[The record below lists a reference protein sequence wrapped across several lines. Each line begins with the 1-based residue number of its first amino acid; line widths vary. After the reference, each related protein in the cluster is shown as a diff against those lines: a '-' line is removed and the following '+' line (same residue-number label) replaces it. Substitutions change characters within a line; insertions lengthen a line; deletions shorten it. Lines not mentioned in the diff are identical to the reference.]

1 MLNYLEVA
9 ADYLSEG
16 EAELNTE
23 LLLHAVGEQQ
33 AAFDNKGDHFYDIL
47 SAFHKSV
54 RGSSPDG
61 ALYWYARILVGGG
74 DPLIVARRLLAIA
87 SEDIGNADPRALQI
101 ALNAWDTFH
110 RVGPAEG
117 ERAIAQAVVYCA
129 SAAKSNAVYNAFK
142 AAVAAQKLTQ
152 RLRCRAICVMHR
164 PRFIKS
170 KATVKITVMLIIIL
184 MPMWQESATYRMRS
198 QTLYFYQPE
207 PRGLEIKIKDNRSG
221 FVNKTHV
228 ANGNEESLM
237 TSLSQWLMVAAGGAI
252 GASARHGVALL
263 MLSTAGGSL
272 FMTLIVNIRV
282 LFY

>member
-1 MLNYLEVA
+1 FVDEVHRFNKSQQDAFLPFIEDGTVIFVGATTENPGFELNNALLSRARVYRLESIKAEDLRALLQRTLQDPERGLGARHIRLTPEAEDRLLDLAGGDARRMLNYLEVA

-110 RVGPAEG
+110 RVG
-117 ERAIAQAVVYCA
+117 
-129 SAAKSNAVYNAFK
+129 
-142 AAVAAQKLTQ
+142 
-152 RLRCRAICVMHR
+152 
-164 PRFIKS
+164 
-170 KATVKITVMLIIIL
+170 
-184 MPMWQESATYRMRS
+184 
-198 QTLYFYQPE
+198 
-207 PRGLEIKIKDNRSG
+207 
-221 FVNKTHV
+221 
-228 ANGNEESLM
+228 
-237 TSLSQWLMVAAGGAI
+237 
-252 GASARHGVALL
+252 
-263 MLSTAGGSL
+263 
-272 FMTLIVNIRV
+272 
-282 LFY
+282 